1 MPALAAA
8 TKDSAFYT
16 ALRAEIEKSAPTNTP
31 IDYSFARSVGADNWI
46 ANALNFVPDGVKA
59 LDPLPNQPTQVL
71 VVISV
76 TDGSI
81 SQLEFA
87 QALRLSEMT
96 SLTAAQLNY
105 LQVLSNV
112 PGGFNYSGRIQ
123 TQLNNIFTATGAGT
137 VQAQL
142 ALKATRP
149 GSRAE
154 FLFGIGTSISVDD
167 VSTARTLTGAGW

>member
-1 MPALAAA
+1 MPALAAV

-16 ALRAEIEKSAPTNTP
+16 ALRTEIEKSTPTTP
-31 IDYSFARSVGADNWI
+31 IDYSFAKSVGADNWI

-59 LDPLPNQPTQVL
+59 LDPLPNQPNQVL
-71 VVISV
+71 AVINV

-87 QALRLSEMT
+87 QALGLTEMT
-96 SLTAAQLNY
+96 SLTSAQQTY
-105 LQVLSNV
+105 LTVLSNV

-123 TQLNNIFTATGAGT
+123 TQLNSIFTATGAGT
-137 VQAQL
+137 VRNQL
-142 ALKATRP
+142 NLKATRP

-154 FLFGIGTSISVDD
+154 AVFGIGTVINVDD
-167 VSTARTLTGAGW
+167 VSIARTLTGAGW